1 MSGMIPFPWPT
12 DIQKVKFSK
21 YQMDYIGVGHQKK
34 YKKKKKQ
41 RKKSST
47 KYFTGARKLTISL
60 INAYI
65 RNEQIYSSFSE
76 AM

>member
-1 MSGMIPFPWPT
+1 
-12 DIQKVKFSK
+12 
-21 YQMDYIGVGHQKK
+21 MDYIGVGHQKK